1 MEKDKIIP
9 IFDCP
14 HCGKKDQPASHHGPY
29 IKRIRDKKGRFMKGG
44 YIELHIWSCPAC
56 DTCLNA
62 VEDFKPKKWISI
74 EELEAMG
81 WKEEIK

>member
-1 MEKDKIIP
+1 MKEEKIIP

-29 IKRIRDKKGRFMKGG
+29 IKRIRDEKGRFIKGG
-44 YIELHIWSCPAC
+44 YKELHIWSCPTC
-56 DTCLNA
+56 DKVLNLDK
-62 VEDFKPKKWISI
+62 DFKPKKWITV

-81 WKEEIK
+81 WKEEKK